1 MTSPVA
7 DELLNFM
14 ESESSED
21 EVFDRDLMATAEKE
35 ALGDH
40 EVQMEEVLESE
51 AIDDDEV
58 EDVVQN
64 IEREMAME
72 TDRFATCLKRKTVQ
86 RLEYVKV
93 STAICDS

>member
-1 MTSPVA
+1 MTSPVV

-14 ESESSED
+14 KSESSED

-35 ALGDH
+35 ALCDH
-40 EVQMEEVLESE
+40 EVQMAEVLESE

-72 TDRFATCLKRKTVQ
+72 T
-86 RLEYVKV
+86 
-93 STAICDS
+93 

>member
-1 MTSPVA
+1 
-7 DELLNFM
+7 
-14 ESESSED
+14 
-21 EVFDRDLMATAEKE
+21 MATAEKE

-72 TDRFATCLKRKTVQ
+72 T
-86 RLEYVKV
+86 
-93 STAICDS
+93 